1 MNNNTLIIS
10 IGDMDDD
17 FTDVIDAWESG
28 KAATPLNRLT
38 FESMTGFLSFLTP
51 KRWELVTIL
60 RKQGHVS
67 IKKLSEILK
76 RDYKNT
82 HTDVKAMQEIGLIE
96 KDESE
101 LVYVPWDDLD
111 IKLNLKHAA

>member
-1 MNNNTLIIS
+1 MSDNTLIIS

-17 FTDVIDAWESG
+17 FTDVIEAWESG

-38 FESMTGFLSFLTP
+38 FESISGFMSYLTP
-51 KRWELVTIL
+51 KRWELVTTL
-60 RKQGHVS
+60 RNQGHVS

-96 KDESE
+96 RDENE
-101 LVYVPWDDLD
+101 LIYVPWDDLD
-111 IKLNLKHAA
+111 IKMNLKRAA

>member
-1 MNNNTLIIS
+1 MSDNTLIIS

-17 FTDVIDAWESG
+17 FTDVIEAWESG

-38 FESMTGFLSFLTP
+38 FESMSGFLLYLTP
-51 KRWELVTIL
+51 KRWELVTTL
-60 RKQGHVS
+60 RKQGHQS

-82 HTDVKAMQEIGLIE
+82 YMDVKAMQEVGLIE
-96 KDESE
+96 KDEAE
-101 LVYVPWDDLD
+101 LIYVPWDNIETHLR
-111 IKLNLKHAA
+111 LAA

>member
-1 MNNNTLIIS
+1 MNDNTLIIS
-10 IGDMDDD
+10 IGDMNED
-17 FTDVIDAWESG
+17 FADVIDVWESG

-38 FESMTGFLSFLTP
+38 FESMSGFLSYITP
-51 KRWELVTIL
+51 KRWELVAML
-60 RKQGHVS
+60 RKHGHVS

-96 KDESE
+96 KDENE

-111 IKLNLKHAA
+111 IKLNLKQAA

>member
-1 MNNNTLIIS
+1 MSDNTLIIS

-17 FTDVIDAWESG
+17 FADVINVWESG
-28 KAATPLNRLT
+28 AAVAPLNRLT

-51 KRWELVTIL
+51 KRWELVTVL
-60 RKQGHVS
+60 RKHGHIS

-82 HTDVKAMQEIGLIE
+82 HTDVKAMQEISLIE
-96 KDESE
+96 KDDSD

-111 IKLNLKHAA
+111 IKLNLKQAA